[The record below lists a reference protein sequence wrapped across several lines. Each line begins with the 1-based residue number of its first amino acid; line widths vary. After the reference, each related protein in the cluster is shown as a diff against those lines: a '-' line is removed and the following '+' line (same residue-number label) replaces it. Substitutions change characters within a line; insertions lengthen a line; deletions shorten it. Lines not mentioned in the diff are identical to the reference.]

1 MKKITLLATAF
12 LFTFG
17 VMAQTKADDVMKVNT
32 EKHDFGK
39 IKQGVP
45 VDFVFEIKNISN
57 KPVVVESTNA
67 SCGCTTPEK
76 PTEPIMPGESGKIKV
91 QYNAAAVAPFTKD
104 VYIKLV
110 GIDQP
115 KTVQITGEVLSVE
128 AYEAY
133 LKERENLRIKFLL
146 LTEYSNLLR
155 RRFLFSPD
163 QGKCSLHIW
172 SAVLKLNQVNIS
184 AGILRNALK
193 SHPNLLLFLKP
204 GTPIGHSG

>member
-12 LFTFG
+12 LFTLA
-17 VMAQTKADDVMKVNT
+17 VTAQTKADDVIKVNT
-32 EKHDFGK
+32 AKHDFGK

-45 VDFVFEIKNISN
+45 VDFVFEVKNISD

-115 KTVQITGEVLSVE
+115 KTVQITGEVLTVE

-133 LKERENLRIKFLL
+133 LKE
-146 LTEYSNLLR
+146 
-155 RRFLFSPD
+155 
-163 QGKCSLHIW
+163 
-172 SAVLKLNQVNIS
+172 
-184 AGILRNALK
+184 K
-193 SHPNLLLFLKP
+193 SSKSKN
-204 GTPIGHSG
+204 